1 MRAQAGMCVLTLALQ
16 LSTMQQH
23 SRRRSEDMGVSG
35 RVDLDL
41 VDKFRRS
48 TVLLLSTLKVL
59 LQVLLQAHGANRA
72 PCLHSSPEYRVAC
85 LYRLFLLRTAGV
97 LGIMHTYTHAHV
109 HSCTPCT
116 PHRAFHPHSI
126 PHQCVYPPALN
137 LSAAA
142 VMSRH

>member
-1 MRAQAGMCVLTLALQ
+1 MCVLTLALQ

-59 LQVLLQAHGANRA
+59 LQVLLQAQ
-72 PCLHSSPEYRVAC
+72 
-85 LYRLFLLRTAGV
+85 V
-97 LGIMHTYTHAHV
+97 LTGRHVCTHHQNTGLPASIAF
-109 HSCTPCT
+109 SC
-116 PHRAFHPHSI
+116 
-126 PHQCVYPPALN
+126 
-137 LSAAA
+137 
-142 VMSRH
+142 